1 MSDPKAGLANPFRM
15 DASPSL
21 VNNYRRK
28 LIDEG
33 VIAAN
38 GHGLVSY
45 VDPRMVELAA
55 DHALEMEMLRAR

>member
-15 DASPSL
+15 DASSSL

-45 VDPRMVELAA
+45 VDPCMVELAA
-55 DHALEMEMLRAR
+55 DHALEVEMLRAR